1 MTAFQRTVASFQQG
15 ARTMP
20 REYYTSPAILA
31 EEWRDEYVHRFESYL
46 RGKHAAILAGTYS
59 SAWVDAALKQKDQ

>member
-1 MTAFQRTVASFQQG
+1 MAFQRTTTTYHQG

-31 EEWRDEYVHRFESYL
+31 EERERIFAREWNCVGR
-46 RGKHAAILAGTYS
+46 AIALASPATRAPRPS
-59 SAWVDAALKQKDQ
+59 PANR